1 MKRFVFAVLSVLLV
15 MLVMEAAWFSY
26 AIANVYQPAMGNL
39 LSESVRVV
47 PALLFYL
54 GYPLAVVVLAVR
66 PGDAV
71 PNPKHAFGRGIVLG
85 LAAYGA
91 YQLTNLA
98 TITGWPDAIVLVD
111 MGWGATLTSI
121 SALVSSMVLKRFFA
135 DSAT

>member
-1 MKRFVFAVLSVLLV
+1 MKRFVYAVLSVLLV

-26 AIANVYQPAMGNL
+26 AIANVYQPAMGEL
-39 LSESVRVV
+39 LSDSVRVI

-54 GYPLAVVVLAVR
+54 GYPIAVVVLAVR
-66 PGDAV
+66 PGDEVAS
-71 PNPKHAFGRGIVLG
+71 PKHAFGRGVVLG

-111 MGWGATLTSI
+111 MAWGATLTSV
-121 SALVSSMVLKRFFA
+121 SAAVGSTVLKRFFA
-135 DSAT
+135 TGAT